1 MPSFDL
7 NIFAIII
14 MIALLAVIYL
24 VKDTVN
30 MKSRLFRMMIITT
43 ILMNVL
49 EILSWVFNELTGNLN
64 WYMNYSFNF
73 LFTALGPLV
82 VGLWAT
88 YIDFHTFKDFERLK
102 KKWFYF
108 LPAVIMGILSIV
120 NIFYPI
126 LFTVNTLNVYARLPL
141 IWTSIPLTIVL
152 YIYILY
158 LVVRA
163 KKADN
168 RKVIIGVIL
177 FLSFPIIAAIFQLM
191 FLGKTYLWP
200 STAIAILIS
209 YLIFETTA
217 NSRDH
222 LTGIFTRDRAEETI
236 DRYILKAREFSV
248 IMLDIN
254 NFKKINDSKGHHFG
268 DQVLVEIASI
278 ISRCFKENSTVCRYG
293 GDEFIVVSGIYD
305 REILNQKRIELNEAV
320 NNSHLNDIF
329 NFKLSIGMCICENPE
344 VSTIDQ
350 VIILADNDMYKD
362 KESNRK
368 EI

>member
-152 YIYILY
+152 YIYIL
-158 LVVRA
+158 
-163 KKADN
+163 
-168 RKVIIGVIL
+168 
-177 FLSFPIIAAIFQLM
+177 SFD
-191 FLGKTYLWP
+191 Y
-200 STAIAILIS
+200 
-209 YLIFETTA
+209 
-217 NSRDH
+217 
-222 LTGIFTRDRAEETI
+222 
-236 DRYILKAREFSV
+236 
-248 IMLDIN
+248 
-254 NFKKINDSKGHHFG
+254 
-268 DQVLVEIASI
+268 
-278 ISRCFKENSTVCRYG
+278 
-293 GDEFIVVSGIYD
+293 
-305 REILNQKRIELNEAV
+305 
-320 NNSHLNDIF
+320 
-329 NFKLSIGMCICENPE
+329 
-344 VSTIDQ
+344 
-350 VIILADNDMYKD
+350 
-362 KESNRK
+362 
-368 EI
+368 